1 MADEPGRDR
10 TGEPWLLEL
19 ATKIHRNTADWRQE
33 GDLPNWHNVNI
44 AQMAVGRD
52 SDSAG
57 GKAIGVLNLDGK
69 VPAPALEALLAV
81 DGIHA
86 AKMIELPPR
95 GKLPHW
101 LA

>member
-1 MADEPGRDR
+1 MCIRDR
-10 TGEPWLLEL
+10 FTHQDVPGIIG
-19 ATKIHRNTADWRQE
+19 KIGTVF
-33 GDLPNWHNVNI
+33 GTHNVNI